1 MDKQKKKIILFDSTH
16 YAMMEKEGN
25 HFERRGKE
33 YGFCYG
39 YVDFSNSSAKFYY
52 DCRDK

>member
-1 MDKQKKKIILFDSTH
+1 MDKQKKKIILFGSTL

-25 HFERRGKE
+25 HFDRRGKD
-33 YGFCYG
+33 YGFYYG
-39 YVDFSNSSAKFYY
+39 YVDFSNSSVKSYY

>member
-1 MDKQKKKIILFDSTH
+1 MDKQKMKIILFDFNH

-25 HFERRGKE
+25 HFNCRGKE
-33 YGFCYG
+33 YGFYYG
-39 YVDFSNSSAKFYY
+39 YVDFSDSSAKFHY